1 MQDRNITGR
10 QYYKRKIL
18 TGLLAAMLLFVG
30 CSAEDSGD
38 PAEQGPASGTGSA
51 AFPAMGRYVEEKIA
65 ALNESY
71 YPTDL
76 FPTDNGIYLVR
87 EQGMDER
94 LVPDNGE
101 IKVQEQISEAFRPV
115 GESRFVSDMAVAE
128 NGARIFEIVEKG
140 RRYRYFMTP
149 EGEMWEWD
157 HFADKTAAFLYGRDG
172 YFYVSSINSDS
183 ASGYSTALCRV
194 DTETGETEYLWDFPQ
209 AVTNLSVC
217 GDYLFAGYY
226 NGQNGGIMVYS
237 ISGRKQLE
245 EDRVLTDA
253 LRKYLEDDTGSGSSR
268 YLIMPSRAEDGIYV
282 LTEEGVFHHV
292 MYGTVMEQV
301 IEGSLCSIGDISKQF
316 VAMCMTEDEAG
327 DMPVFWLVYDSG
339 DIVRFT
345 YNADIPS
352 VPDTLIRV
360 YSLYNDNNVRQAV
373 TGYQGAH
380 PELYVQYEAGVTEED
395 GRTEEDALKN
405 LATQIAAGDG
415 PDVLVMDG
423 IPYDPYVEKGIL
435 KDLTELYA
443 RMSETENY
451 FDNVTDCFYREG
463 KIYTLP
469 AAFQFTILMGEE
481 ELIRSADDL
490 EGFASLLEE
499 MRTDGTSKI
508 GLLTEERILTAMAMV
523 SGGWINDRGELD
535 REALSRF
542 LTLCRRIYAA
552 DRQEMSEEALREEL
566 KSRSDHFWGRGR
578 GAVYDFM
585 NRDPLYWSNTLA
597 DSYCY
602 YRNPLFMG
610 SMGGDVLIELNYLL
624 SELDFLEKDYRIFSD
639 QGTTCIPVSMLA
651 VNQASGVQ
659 EEAEAFVEYALSSD
673 FQKGVVLNGVPV
685 NKSALYDMERAN
697 LSHRPGNY
705 STTGWTYDNMQ
716 EDYVVLDVEWASS
729 EDFEKLNGM
738 LESID
743 RINLCDKMVY
753 DTVMELGV
761 LAVNGEKSIEE
772 TVDAIAKK
780 VQLHLAE

>member
-1 MQDRNITGR
+1 MQNRNITGR
-10 QYYKRKIL
+10 QYYKRKIF
-18 TGLLAAMLLFVG
+18 TGFLAVTLFLAG
-30 CSAEDSGD
+30 CGADLRNSAG
-38 PAEQGPASGTGSA
+38 QGNASGTGSA
-51 AFPAMGRYVEEKIA
+51 ASPTMGRYVEEKIS

-71 YPTDL
+71 CPTDL

-87 EQGMDER
+87 DQGMDER
-94 LVPDNGE
+94 LIPDNGE
-101 IKVQEQISEAFRPV
+101 IKVQEQISEAFRPI
-115 GESRFVSDMAVAE
+115 GENRLVPDMAVAE
-128 NGARIFEIVEKG
+128 NGARIFEIVEEG

-149 EGEMWEWD
+149 EGEMREWD
-157 HFADKTAAFLYGRDG
+157 HFADKAVTYLYGRDG
-172 YFYVSSINSDS
+172 YFYVSSINCDS

-226 NGQNGGIMVYS
+226 NGQNGGIMIYS
-237 ISGRKQLE
+237 ISDRKQLE

-253 LRKYLEDDTGSGSSR
+253 LRKYLEDDAGSGSFL
-268 YLIMPSRAEDGIYV
+268 YLIMPSRTEDGIYV

-292 MYGTVMEQV
+292 IYGTVMEQV

-316 VAMCMTEDEAG
+316 VAMCMTEDETG

-339 DIVRFT
+339 DIVRFA

-360 YSLYNDNNVRQAV
+360 YSLHNDNNVRQAV

-380 PELYVQYEAGVTEED
+380 PELYVQYEVGVSEED
-395 GRTEEDALKN
+395 GRTEEDALKS
-405 LATQIAAGDG
+405 LAIRIATGDG

-423 IPYDPYVEKGIL
+423 IPYDSYVEKGIL
-435 KDLTELYA
+435 KDLTELYV

-451 FDNVTDCFYREG
+451 FENVTDCFFREE
-463 KIYTLP
+463 KVYTLP
-469 AAFQFTILMGEE
+469 TAFQFTILMGEA

-490 EGFASLLEE
+490 EGFVSLLEE
-499 MRTDGTSKI
+499 MKTDGTSKI
-508 GLLTEERILTAMAMV
+508 GLLTEDRILMAMAMV
-523 SGGWINDRGELD
+523 SGGWIDERGELD

-552 DRQEMSEEALREEL
+552 DRQEMSEEAVQKEI
-566 KSRSDHFWGRGR
+566 KSRANNLWGRGR

-585 NRDPLYWSNTLA
+585 NRNQLYWANTLA

-602 YRNPLFMG
+602 YQNPLFMG
-610 SMGGDVLIELNYLL
+610 SMGGDILIELNYLL
-624 SELDFLEKDYRIFSD
+624 SELDFLKKDYRIFSD
-639 QGTTCIPVSMLA
+639 QGTVCIPVSMLA

-659 EEAEAFVEYALSSD
+659 EEAEAFVEYALSAD
-673 FQKGVVLNGVPV
+673 FQKGVILNGVPV
-685 NKSALYDMERAN
+685 NKSALYDMEKAN

-705 STTGWTYDNMQ
+705 STTGWTYGNMQ
-716 EDYVVLDVEWASS
+716 EDYVVLEVEWAAS
-729 EDFEKLNGM
+729 EDFEKLNAI
-738 LESID
+738 LDSID
-743 RINLCDKMVY
+743 RVNLCDTMVY

-761 LAVNGEKSIEE
+761 SAVNGEKSIEE

-780 VQLHLAE
+780 VQLYLAE